1 MTKTEAIELVQKDF
15 ENVISYSQNF
25 CCDLDS
31 DAILEQW
38 YDNKKEFI
46 DAMGDLIYEINTPI
60 SFELSADEQRK
71 KIDNFLKTIRTVY
84 HNEDLSWFL
93 NKNRNGFFSNYV
105 VEDYEYN
112 GKKIPRGMKLVKAFK
127 FFFNDPVITDMAQ
140 SEASRIIQENK
151 VEGILCFSVHPLDF
165 LSSSENTHNWRSCH
179 ALDGEFR
186 AGNLSYMCDNATVI
200 CYLKSKNEDKVRLPA
215 FPPTIPWNSKKW
227 RMLMYVNTTRNA
239 LFAGRQ
245 YPFFCE
251 NALATLKPYF
261 VEALQLEGHPTRWS
275 HWHDDTIERFEYSSG
290 YDNEYTRTNNRA
302 IVMDNYI
309 HVIDKFVKDLS
320 NLHFNDVL
328 KSSCYDPFYCW
339 YRTEWGDKM
348 VKMFKIGSK
357 PKCPVCGG
365 EEISHSDCMCCSP
378 CFDRYYSHD
387 DYEESIG
394 ECSCCGHL
402 LYENDSYS
410 YANGQ
415 WDSDLLVCEECA
427 EEECALCSCCGGL
440 MFKDYLVLDPET
452 KEMICGECFEDKYP
466 KGVKT
471 SAPPAEEEEATTP
484 PPRQFTIEDI
494 QMPESLDRLQLSLE
508 RIALWDQPLPGQFT
522 VENWDWEPG
531 DETELPF

>member
-46 DAMGDLIYEINTPI
+46 DAMGSLIYEINTPI

-302 IVMDNYI
+302 IVVDNYI
-309 HVIDKFVKDLS
+309 HVLDKFVKDLS

-339 YRTEWGDKM
+339 HRTEWGDKM
-348 VKMFKIGSK
+348 IKMFKIGSK

-365 EEISHSDCMCCSP
+365 EEISHSDYMCCSP
-378 CFDRYYSHD
+378 CFDKYYSHD

-402 LYENDSYS
+402 LYEHDSYS

-415 WDSDLLVCEECA
+415 WDSDLLVCEECV
-427 EEECALCSCCGGL
+427 EENCTLCSCCGGL

-466 KGVKT
+466 KGIKT
-471 SAPPAEEEEATTP
+471 SVPSTEEEETSP

-522 VENWDWEPG
+522 VENWDP
-531 DETELPF
+531 DDVAELPF